1 MYYVHICI
9 YTCDFHAYGWFSYCD
24 ELQLRSV
31 QTQQKLDINTRDKK
45 QYGQTKD
52 NLRRVTRMLH
62 GCMLQL
68 LIGQKKERKK
78 VRMHS
83 ENYFFASC
91 SKEKKRRENK
101 EREKRKREKKKCA
114 WQICRKTIL
123 TRLEIASIYYFL
135 SASFGFSWQR
145 LQKNGKKKKRKR
157 KYGQMKYSINPLL
170 QKWNQTKFYGP
181 LLCGWFTYWD
191 RFTWTLSILTHD
203 AEESS
208 VL

>member
-91 SKEKKRRENK
+91 SKEKKKRKENK
-101 EREKRKREKKKCA
+101 EREKRKREKKKERESQMC
-114 WQICRKTIL
+114 L
-123 TRLEIASIYYFL
+123 TDLSKNNIDSIGNREYLLL
-135 SASFGFSWQR
+135 S
-145 LQKNGKKKKRKR
+145 KC
-157 KYGQMKYSINPLL
+157 IV
-170 QKWNQTKFYGP
+170 
-181 LLCGWFTYWD
+181 
-191 RFTWTLSILTHD
+191 RF
-203 AEESS
+203 
-208 VL
+208 